1 MTWFLSF
8 YRSAIN
14 KKAVMAVTGI
24 ALFGFVFGHMLG
36 NLKFFLG
43 REEFQAYAD
52 ELRAL
57 GYPLFPHGSLLWIVR
72 GGLLAAVA
80 LHVHAA
86 TTLWLQ
92 ARQARPQ
99 NYSRREL
106 VQLDYAA
113 RTMRWGGALILLY
126 VVYHLLHLTWGNA
139 HPDFRADDV
148 YHNVLAG
155 FSVPWVAAVYIVANA
170 ILGFHLYHGL
180 WSLFQSLGWNHPR
193 YNPWR
198 RAFAVVFSLVV
209 AAGFISVPVAVLAGL
224 VRG

>member
-1 MTWFLSF
+1 MTWFFSL
-8 YRSAIN
+8 YRSPVG

-24 ALFGFVFGHMLG
+24 ALFGFVLGHMVG

-43 REEFQAYAD
+43 PQEFQAYAD
-52 ELRAL
+52 GLRSL
-57 GYPLFPHGSLLWIVR
+57 GYPLFPHGSLLWIAR
-72 GGLLAAVA
+72 CGLLVAVA

-86 TTLWLQ
+86 TTLWLH
-92 ARQARPQ
+92 ARRARPRD
-99 NYSRREL
+99 YSRREL

-113 RTMRWGGALILLY
+113 RTMRWGGVIILLY
-126 VVYHLLHLTWGNA
+126 VVYHLLHLTWGTV
-139 HPDFRADDV
+139 HPDFRPDDV

-155 FSVPWVAAVYIVANA
+155 FRVPWVAAVYVVANV

-180 WSLFQSLGWNHPR
+180 WSLFQSLGWNHSR

-209 AAGFISVPVAVLAGL
+209 AAGFIAIPVAVLAGW
-224 VRG
+224 VR

>member
-1 MTWFLSF
+1 MSWFLSL
-8 YRSAIN
+8 YRSAVG
-14 KKAVMAVTGI
+14 KKAVMAGSGI
-24 ALFGFVFGHMLG
+24 LLFGFVAGHMVG

-52 ELRAL
+52 GLRTL
-57 GYPLFPHGSLLWIVR
+57 GYPLFPHGSLLWIAR
-72 GGLLAAVA
+72 IGLLAAIG
-80 LHVHAA
+80 LHIHAA
-86 TTLWLQ
+86 LTLW
-92 ARQARPQ
+92 RQARRARPEE
-99 NYSRREL
+99 YDRREA

-113 RTMRWGGALILLY
+113 RTMRYGGVILFLY
-126 VVYHLLHLTWGNA
+126 IVYHLSHLTWGST

-155 FSVPWVAAVYIVANA
+155 FQVPWVAAVYIVANL

-198 RAFAVVFSLVV
+198 RTFAVTFAVVV
-209 AAGFISVPVAVLAGL
+209 AAGFVSVPLAVLTGM
-224 VRG
+224 VK